1 MGFPTIKR
9 KFTYIAALTLMS
21 ASASA
26 EHWHGSTVN
35 WIYPQADGSVVITFN
50 TSDAYCQ
57 NPANPKYYT
66 IMVGQY
72 GVTQEGLKNMLST
85 AMLAKATGATLNIA
99 FTEVGNECWINRLF
113 IQ

>member
-1 MGFPTIKR
+1 MKMQTLKGALIR
-9 KFTYIAALTLMS
+9 IAALVLVT
-21 ASASA
+21 ATASA

-57 NPANPKYYT
+57 NPASPKYYT
-66 IMVGQY
+66 IKVGQY
-72 GVTQEGLKNMLST
+72 GVTQEGLKNMLAT
-85 AMLAKATGATLNIA
+85 ALLAKSTGATLNIA
-99 FTEVGNECWINRLF
+99 FTEVGTECWINRLF